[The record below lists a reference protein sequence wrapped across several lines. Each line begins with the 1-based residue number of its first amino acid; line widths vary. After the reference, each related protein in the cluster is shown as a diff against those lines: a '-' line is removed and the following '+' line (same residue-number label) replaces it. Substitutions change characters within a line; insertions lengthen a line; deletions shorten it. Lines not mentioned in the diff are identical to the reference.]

1 VISRTQSIIDDKG
14 EEGAEREISLCDL
27 FCVESGLRFRQN
39 RDTLGSLSEATD
51 AKKRTVAADVREA
64 AGYFV
69 SDAILDVTDAASDD
83 LDTE

>member
-1 VISRTQSIIDDKG
+1 
-14 EEGAEREISLCDL
+14 L
-27 FCVESGLRFRQN
+27 N

-69 SDAILDVTDAASDD
+69 SDAILDVS
-83 LDTE
+83 TEAISREKN